1 MGEER
6 LTNSTLLNIETELIK
21 NFQLIENIA
30 NLKGRRVK
38 R

>member
-1 MGEER
+1 MGQER
-6 LTNSTLLNIETELIK
+6 LSDTVLLNIEAELLNIS
-21 NFQLIENIA
+21 QLIENIA